1 MDLLGSYHTR
11 IMSEQVQDWLERFSP
26 QNVQIWCE
34 DPETTSSGGLM
45 AKSYLTYRI
54 LMKQIGR
61 DIVGTRHRYS
71 DFETLRDGL
80 RDKFAPLGILIPS
93 LPPKTS
99 ITAMIGVKPGDKN
112 IFIKERTLGL
122 TMFCEVF
129 CLVYCDVHSY
139 LFPANCCISL
149 AEKRSLV
156 EEFHDQWW
164 YRH

>member
-1 MDLLGSYHTR
+1 MDLLDSYHKR

-26 QNVQIWCE
+26 QNIQIWCE
-34 DPETTSSGGLM
+34 DPETTSSGGM
-45 AKSYLTYRI
+45 MGKTYLTYRI

-61 DIVGTRHRYS
+61 DIIGTRHRYS

-80 RDKFAPLGILIPS
+80 KDKFAPLGILIPS

-122 TMFCEVF
+122 TMFCEVCF
-129 CLVYCDVHSY
+129 NY
-139 LFPANCCISL
+139 
-149 AEKRSLV
+149 
-156 EEFHDQWW
+156 
-164 YRH
+164 